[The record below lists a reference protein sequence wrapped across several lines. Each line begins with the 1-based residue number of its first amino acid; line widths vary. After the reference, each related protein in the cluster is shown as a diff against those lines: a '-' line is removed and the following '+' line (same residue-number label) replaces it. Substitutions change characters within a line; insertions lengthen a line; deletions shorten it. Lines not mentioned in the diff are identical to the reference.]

1 MADYVNP
8 FGEPIKGAIPSQQ
21 VAVPGALQI
30 NVPAD
35 INSLFNPNLA
45 LTALQTYNSLN
56 SAANQMFGIEAVWFR
71 AVPQQRSKDVIFQE
85 YTLSCVDDKPICVK
99 VMIGPNGF
107 PDSKYQFDLMGLE
120 YEVPTQ
126 LEIDKKYWE
135 SMVGF
140 GTAPQKKDI
149 VYLPLPNKLY
159 QVESSYLKRGF
170 LEQETTWII
179 NLRKYQ
185 TEASRREGDALKET
199 IDKYTVGEAELFGEA
214 IANNIEKL
222 TDKKQMSPFNSTSQ
236 DKFKTLDSSLT
247 LKILNY
253 NLDIHGI
260 IAAQSIYDMK
270 SSGDFNAVHYLNSSD
285 YITKSDDRAVTA
297 WIMPRIIDKKE
308 YEVKLIEAKNIG
320 TITVPANYEIT
331 IGGAKRFVMNDTF
344 IISRPGALNFYAK
357 VIDDTDSVT
366 GKYYCK
372 IDTDVITYLKS
383 VNSSWTSMKNY
394 KMKIQEPITLIDGT
408 DELLTH
414 KLEVLVS
421 ANQYIKI
428 IYGSQEHVIS
438 MDTRMLDN
446 SWYGVVVNIGN
457 TWGQYNVYVWKPSV
471 SGTGDK
477 LTKVFYK
484 TIDFIPEEVAVSEY
498 TLNRSDSYMTNIRLF
513 KTTIEEEKQPFELL
527 SYFSKDADQAIVL
540 DSADLRFTAPYVS
553 KQR

>member
-1 MADYVNP
+1 MANYVNP
-8 FGEPIKGAIPSQQ
+8 FGEPIKGAVPSQQ
-21 VAVPGALQI
+21 VAVPGTLQI

-35 INSLFNPNLA
+35 INSLFNPALA
-45 LTALQTYNSLN
+45 LSALQTYNNLN
-56 SAANQMFGIEAVWFR
+56 AAANQMFGIEAVWFR

-126 LEIDKKYWE
+126 IEIDKKYWE
-135 SMVGF
+135 SIVGF
-140 GTAPQKKDI
+140 GSAPQKKDI

-170 LEQETTWII
+170 LEQETTWIV

-214 IANNIEKL
+214 IAANIEKL
-222 TDKKQMSPFNSTSQ
+222 TDKKQMSAFNSTSR
-236 DKFKTLDSSLT
+236 DLFKSLDPD
-247 LKILNY
+247 LKIKNY

-270 SSGDFNAVHYLNSSD
+270 SSDSSIVVKYINSGD

-297 WIMPRIIDKKE
+297 WIMPRTLSKE
-308 YEVKLIEAKNIG
+308 YDVFSIDSSSFHTG
-320 TITVPANYEIT
+320 ANYSIK
-331 IGGAKRFVMNDTF
+331 IPSVSKRFSINDTF
-344 IISRPGALNFYAK
+344 TISRPGIFNFYAQ
-357 VIDDTDSVT
+357 VIFIDPSTSL
-366 GKYYCK
+366 YYCK
-372 IDTDVITYLKS
+372 IDEDVISYLHS
-383 VNSSWTSMKNY
+383 INSSWASMKNY
-394 KMKIQEPITLIDGT
+394 KMKIQEPITIIDGT
-408 DELLTH
+408 DEELNH

-428 IYGSQEHVIS
+428 IYGSQEYVIS
-438 MDTRMLDN
+438 MDTKMLDN

-457 TWGQYNVYVWKPSV
+457 TWGQYSVYVWKPSI
-471 SGTGDK
+471 SETGDK
-477 LTKVFYK
+477 LAKVFYK
-484 TIDFIPEEVAVSEY
+484 TGNFIPEEITVSEY

-527 SYFSKDADQAIVL
+527 SYFSKDADQALIL
-540 DSADLRFTAPYVS
+540 DNADLRFTAPYIS